1 MKTNKPAVT
10 LSATSVGLTRQ
21 CDPLYSTNKALS
33 LRKAAS
39 VSLLLALSVAVSR
52 GASVSLTASDPGG
65 TSSMISAGKWN
76 DGNPPSPANDYF
88 TGAFFVRTP
97 TDPTGSPAGLVY
109 TFPGNSLTLQQPTGQ
124 GAPM

>member
-10 LSATSVGLTRQ
+10 LSATPVGLTRQ
-21 CDPLYSTNKALS
+21 CNLLYSTNRALS
-33 LRKAAS
+33 LRKA
-39 VSLLLALSVAVSR
+39 VSLLLGLSVAVSR

-65 TSSMISAGKWN
+65 TSSMISSGKWS

-109 TFPGNSLTLQQPTGQ
+109 TFPGNSLTLQ
-124 GAPM
+124 